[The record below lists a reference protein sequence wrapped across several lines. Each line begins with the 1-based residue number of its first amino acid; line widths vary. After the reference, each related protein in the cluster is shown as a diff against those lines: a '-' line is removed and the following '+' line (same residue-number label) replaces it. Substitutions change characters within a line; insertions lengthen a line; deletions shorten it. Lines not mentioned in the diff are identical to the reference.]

1 MVGVRA
7 ICPDKKGIDRYFGL
21 CAAVRGTT
29 IILIICARPIAT
41 TIIQQ
46 TGTTMLDYV
55 LANTL
60 NILNLVEGI
69 FLADEMFIFH

>member
-1 MVGVRA
+1 
-7 ICPDKKGIDRYFGL
+7 
-21 CAAVRGTT
+21 
-29 IILIICARPIAT
+29 
-41 TIIQQ
+41 
-46 TGTTMLDYV
+46 MLDYV